1 MPVVASALMFDRSQ
15 VQASRGTLR
24 PGSVGFTLVMSTAM
38 AMTALA
44 IDSMLPA
51 FDAIRSDLGLEPGAT
66 DVAVLV
72 TVFMVGFGL
81 GQLPAGL
88 LADRFGRRPVLWG
101 GVAVYIVGAIATT
114 LAPTLLTMAL
124 ARFVWGVGAA
134 GPRVAVTAMIRDA
147 FEGEQMARQ
156 MSNIMAIFLLVP
168 MIAPSAGAAMVAL
181 GSWRYTVWMC
191 VAVGLVVLVLS
202 SRLPSTLPPDKRR
215 SLNGREIVRSW
226 QIVLTTPGTVA
237 YMVSI
242 TLSTSVFLSY
252 LASSEN
258 LFDTVFGLGAW
269 FPVIFGAMAVGLALG
284 AILNGRIVERVGL
297 DRMLLVT
304 SGSFVVAS
312 VLMFGVALATDG
324 VPEFAMFAPVIL
336 LALMAV
342 QMTTINANTA
352 AMIPLGRVAG
362 SGAAILGMVPLVV
375 GSILGSLIDRQFD
388 GTVMP
393 LSTAFLVASLLAFVA
408 MRSAYRRSAA
418 VR

>member
-1 MPVVASALMFDRSQ
+1 MFDRSQ
-15 VQASRGTLR
+15 AQASRGALR

-101 GVAVYIVGAIATT
+101 GVAIYIVGAIGTT

-375 GSILGSLIDRQFD
+375 GSILGSLIDRRFD